1 MVLAWWQIMLG
12 VIVGLV
18 ILTILVI
25 VHELGHAV
33 VAKRNGVDVEE
44 FGIGFP
50 PRAKEFGKVKGT
62 LVTLNWLPLGGFC
75 KMKGENDDATGKG
88 TYGAASLWAKAKILL
103 AGVTMNFLLAC
114 LLFTI
119 LALFGIPRIM
129 PRQFAIASDDHGE
142 RGVVG
147 IYSVVKNSPAER
159 AGLKKG
165 DRLVSVAGKS
175 VRLSSE
181 VPLLT
186 KQNAGRQADIVVI
199 RDGKKRAIRAKI
211 GDQDNSG
218 RGRLGIQTTQLHA
231 GTVRATWSAPIVGV
245 ITAGQF
251 FRMTLS
257 GLVGLIGN
265 LFRGLWGLVVNSP
278 AAQAELASV
287 SDGVSG
293 PVGILGQIFPSAMV
307 AGPITLLYISG
318 VISVSLAVMNL
329 LPIPGLDGGRL
340 YLTLWYRARHQK
352 LTKERE
358 EKIVGRG
365 MAFLFGL
372 IILITVVDLVKV
384 FHK

>member
-1 MVLAWWQIMLG
+1 MILAWWQIVLG

-18 ILTILVI
+18 ILTVLVI

-88 TYGAASLWAKAKILL
+88 TYGAASLRAKAEILL

-114 LLFTI
+114 LLFAI

-129 PRQFAIASDDHGE
+129 PGQFAIASDDHGE
-142 RGVVG
+142 RGTVG
-147 IYSVVKNSPAER
+147 IYSVVRNSPAER

-165 DRLVSVAGKS
+165 DRLVSVAGKP
-175 VRLSSE
+175 VGLSSE

-199 RDGKKRAIRAKI
+199 RDGKKRTVRAKI

-257 GLVGLIGN
+257 GLVGLIGADFPQCYGGRSDN
-265 LFRGLWGLVVNSP
+265 TTIYIRRHLGLAGGD
-278 AAQAELASV
+278 ELAADPGAGRWQAV
-287 SDGVSG
+287 FDTMVSG
-293 PVGILGQIFPSAMV
+293 SSPEADQ
-307 AGPITLLYISG
+307 
-318 VISVSLAVMNL
+318 
-329 LPIPGLDGGRL
+329 
-340 YLTLWYRARHQK
+340 RARGEDCRSRNGFPVRINHLDHDSRSSQS
-352 LTKERE
+352 LS
-358 EKIVGRG
+358 
-365 MAFLFGL
+365 
-372 IILITVVDLVKV
+372 
-384 FHK
+384 